1 MTPDWF
7 LWLRT
12 HAHIRAC
19 GDSQPPIL
27 SLSLSLSTSSVFP
40 SLSHTFTPPPH
51 ELCQTH
57 QIWIFLRRGFTEE
70 CLSLSVS
77 HCLDLLSCLLL
88 HRVCVCV
95 CLCLSVCLSLRTC
108 CWPVRWRELQ
118 WSWQTLALLLRC
130 RETSRLGLVR
140 KHKQWHTHIKRAGPL
155 TDLLF
160 CPGVKHTN
168 HCWIASFIQ

>member
-27 SLSLSLSTSSVFP
+27 SLSLSLHILRLSIAFSHLYPTPTRAVSNTSNMNISEKGLYWRVP
-40 SLSHTFTPPPH
+40 VT
-51 ELCQTH
+51 
-57 QIWIFLRRGFTEE
+57 I
-70 CLSLSVS
+70 CLSLSWSLVLPS
-77 HCLDLLSCLLL
+77 ASP
-88 HRVCVCV
+88 CVCV